1 MIHYENGDVVLVS
14 FPFSNL
20 FVTKKR
26 PAVVISSASFN
37 KCTSDIVIIAI
48 TSNVIKENIVGDCIL
63 YDWENAGLL
72 KPSTI
77 KPAIATIEQKL
88 IIKKLGILSKRDL
101 YSLKISLQSLLNL
114 K

>member
-1 MIHYENGDVVLVS
+1 MIHYENGDVVLVP

-37 KCTSDIVIIAI
+37 RCTSDIVIIAI
-48 TSNVIKENIVGDCIL
+48 TSNVTKENIVGDCIL
-63 YDWENAGLL
+63 NDWENAGLL

-77 KPAIATIEQKL
+77 KPAIATIEQNL

-101 YSLKISLQSLLNL
+101 YSLKISLLSLLNL